1 MELTL
6 ERREQ
11 ADETGAVSVGDATAL
26 FTPPISEDYWEYR
39 VMVADGQAVIGFP
52 KFFTI
57 GIGFAVEDYDW
68 NTNLPYTV
76 EAEDILRHIWK
87 NRGDNLPDN
96 DESLDKVLAAIK
108 MIQDAATADRS

>member
-6 ERREQ
+6 ERRDQ
-11 ADETGAVSVGDATAL
+11 VDETGAVSAGDATVL

-52 KFFTI
+52 KFFTV
-57 GIGFAVEDYDW
+57 GIGFAVEDWSW

-76 EAEDILRHIWK
+76 EPEMILQHIWG
-87 NRGDNLPDN
+87 NRGENLPEGA
-96 DESLDKVLAAIK
+96 ESREKVLAAIK
-108 MIQDAATADRS
+108 MIQDAATADRP

>member
-6 ERREQ
+6 ERRDQ
-11 ADETGAVSVGDATAL
+11 ADETGAVSAGDATVL

-39 VMVADGQAVIGFP
+39 VMVADGQAVVGFP
-52 KFFTI
+52 KFFTV

-76 EAEDILRHIWK
+76 EAESIRAHIWS
-87 NRGDNLPDN
+87 NRGDSIPDN
-96 DESLDKVLAAIK
+96 AEMRERVLTAIK
-108 MIQDAATADRS
+108 MIQEAATEDRD